1 MSNRSTFLHRNF
13 LNLLTFSFLFLFI
26 SFSKANELEALLQF
40 KATLQKSNSN
50 AFDTW
55 TKEYAI
61 CNFTGIVCDSN
72 QNVKEINLVG
82 QNLSGT
88 VSFDSIC
95 SLESLQKLSLG
106 SNLLFG
112 RISDHLSNCT
122 SLQYLDLGF
131 NSFSGEVPDFSSLS
145 QLKFLNLNGSGFS
158 GLFPWKSLEN
168 LTGLTSL
175 SLGDNL
181 FDESQFPLEVL
192 KLEKLQ
198 WLYLTNCSIEG
209 KIPEGIGNLTLL
221 ENLELSYN
229 NLFGRIPDGITK
241 LTKLYQLELYSNGL
255 TGKIPEGF
263 RNLTSLAYF
272 DVSSNKLEGDISELK
287 FLTQLKSL
295 QLFENQFSGEI
306 PVEFGDFRFLEE
318 LSLYTN
324 RFTGPLPV
332 KIGSWAEF
340 KYVDVSENFL
350 TGPIPP
356 DMCKQGKL
364 EELLVLQN
372 KFSGLIP
379 ENYVNCSSLI
389 RLRMNNNSLSGI
401 VPRGIWSL
409 PSLSIIDL
417 TFNQFEGPV
426 TLNIGEAKS
435 LAQLYLANNKFS
447 GELPDTIS
455 EASSLVAINL
465 SSNQFRGN
473 LPAKLGELQKLSSLH
488 CEYNLF
494 SGIIPDSIGS
504 CVSLNEVNLASNSF
518 TGEIPASL
526 GSLPSLN
533 SLNLSDNKLSGEIP
547 ARLSSLKL
555 SLLDLSN
562 NRLVGHIPDSLAI
575 SVFNSS
581 FDGNLGLCSDNIRNF
596 RQCSP
601 ISGTSRG
608 SRTFIFCF
616 TAGASIIIL
625 SLACFIYMKFR
636 YNNQD
641 TSMNRPDSWDM
652 KHYRALSFSEEEIL
666 RELKTENLIGKG
678 GSGNVYKVVLHNGK
692 QLAVKHIWKSAYGD
706 GMSFRSG
713 SSILPK
719 GKRYSPEY
727 EAEVTTLSSV
737 RHVNVVKLYCSIMS
751 EDSYLLIYEFLP
763 NGSLWDRLHGSQ
775 KIKMD
780 WMVRYQIALG
790 AARGLEYLHHGY
802 DRPVIHRDVKSSNI
816 LLDEQMKPRIADF
829 GLARILQVDAARDST
844 NVIAGT
850 LGYIA
855 PEYAYTSKVNEKS
868 DVYSF
873 GVVLM
878 ELVSGKRPVEPE
890 FGENNDIVQWVFST
904 MRNKDNTV
912 NIVDSSISEAL
923 REDAAQVMRI
933 AIHCTARLPAL
944 RPNMRMVV
952 QMLEEVEPC
961 KLTGIVVDIET
972 DKGKNQ
978 GHVQ

>member
-1 MSNRSTFLHRNF
+1 MSNCSTFRHRDF
-13 LNLLTFSFLFLFI
+13 LNLLTFSFLFLCI
-26 SFSKANELEALLQF
+26 SFSEANELEALLQF
-40 KATLQKSNSN
+40 KATLEKSNSN

-55 TKEYAI
+55 TEENAI

-72 QNVKEINLVG
+72 QNVKEINLAG

-95 SLESLQKLSLG
+95 SLESLQNLSLG
-106 SNLLFG
+106 SNFLYG
-112 RISDHLSNCT
+112 RVSDHLSNCT
-122 SLQYLDLGF
+122 SLQFLDLGK
-131 NSFSGEVPDFSSLS
+131 NYFSGEVPDFSSLY
-145 QLKFLNLNGSGFS
+145 QLELLNLNGSGFS

-175 SLGDNL
+175 SLGDNI
-181 FDESQFPLEVL
+181 FDKSPFPLEVL
-192 KLEKLQ
+192 KLQKLQ

-209 KIPEGIGNLTLL
+209 QIPEGIGNLTLL

-229 NLFGRIPDGITK
+229 LLFGKIPDGITK
-241 LTKLYQLELYSNGL
+241 LTKLYQLELYTNGL

-263 RNLTSLAYF
+263 GNLTSLVNIDF
-272 DVSSNKLEGDISELK
+272 STNKLEGDISELK

-318 LSLYTN
+318 LSLYN
-324 RFTGPLPV
+324 NSFTGPLPL

-350 TGPIPP
+350 SGPIPP

-364 EELLVLQN
+364 QELLVLQN
-372 KFSGLIP
+372 NFSGLIP
-379 ENYVNCSSLI
+379 ENYANCLSLT
-389 RLRMNNNSLSGI
+389 RLRMNNNSLSGV

-417 TFNQFEGPV
+417 TCNQFEGPV
-426 TLNIGEAKS
+426 TSNIGEAKS

-447 GELPDTIS
+447 GELPDTVS

-473 LPAKLGELQKLSSLH
+473 LPANLGELEKLSSLH

-504 CVSLNEVNLASNSF
+504 CVSLNEINLASNSL

-533 SLNLSDNKLSGEIP
+533 SLNVSDNKLSGEIP

-562 NRLVGHIPDSLAI
+562 NNLVGQVPDSLAI

-581 FDGNLGLCSDNIRNF
+581 FDGNPGLCSQNIRNF
-596 RQCSP
+596 RPCSP
-601 ISGTSRG
+601 NSGTSTE
-608 SRTFIFCF
+608 SRTFIICF

-625 SLACFIYMKFR
+625 SLACFIYMKFW

-641 TSMNRPDSWDM
+641 TSINRHDSWDM
-652 KHYRALSFSEEEIL
+652 KHYHALSFSEEEIL

-678 GSGNVYKVVLHNGK
+678 GCGNVYKIVLHNGK

-706 GMSFRSG
+706 GTNFRSSLG
-713 SSILPK
+713 MLAK
-719 GKRYSPEY
+719 GKVYSPEY

-751 EDSYLLIYEFLP
+751 EDSYLLVYEFLP

-775 KIKMD
+775 RIKMD
-780 WMVRYQIALG
+780 WTVRYQIALG

-829 GLARILQVDAARDST
+829 GLARILQFDAARHST

-855 PEYAYTSKVNEKS
+855 PEYAYTSKVNEKG

-878 ELVSGKRPVEPE
+878 ELVTGKTPIEPG
-890 FGENNDIVQWVFST
+890 FGENKDIVQWVCSA
-904 MRNKDNTV
+904 MRNKGSQI

-923 REDAAQVMRI
+923 REDALQVLRI
-933 AIHCTARLPAL
+933 AIHCTARVPAL

-961 KLTGIVVDIET
+961 KLTGIVVDLEA